1 MEVINKFALNKE
13 EQKFLS
19 MARNVS
25 CGTFSDRG
33 HRIGCVIKCKNG
45 DLFYGATNVRSR
57 TIGSTCAE
65 RMALDPPRTMC
76 HSWQASANGLEEKMV

>member
-65 RMALDPPRTMC
+65 RMALDQVFFHRNRHPE
-76 HSWQASANGLEEKMV
+76 L